1 MPTVK
6 ELRAELKK
14 RNLSTKGK
22 RPELE
27 ERLKEAEEA
36 ESYDAQRRR
45 SERLLKAVI
54 QGDDELNLQK
64 LGQLLEEKPLDLDE
78 VREDWGYAPAYTAAS
93 KGHAAVLRLLIDHG
107 ADLSAETEL
116 GVTALMIA
124 ERRQA
129 AAAGALH
136 AERAAQLER
145 EATQGDEEPDEA
157 DAQRMARRL
166 KAAER
171 KHASLAEC
179 VKMLR
184 TRLELQKLP
193 MKELGKRG
201 ALFGLTRATFE
212 AFENRMLSED
222 AVEVRLQAMK
232 LVEGAQEQ
240 AEAAEAAAAALDA
253 YSREEGGSIEPPVIR
268 TLSTPSTPQ
277 RSGTPGR
284 LDAPSPLHPGT
295 GAPPSR
301 IATSGRSLQPLPTVG
316 DALTMSPQELMQTRL
331 NSSLSEREQRQREED
346 EAWRVQKALERQA
359 KAEAAEEAAMQ
370 RVARKVEAAEEE
382 QAGLALV
389 EEADEAEEAAMFAE
403 KVSVEAAEAKR
414 IAAEE
419 AEAAALLAPSFAEG
433 ARGWSRGGSSRGQS
447 RDGTVSS
454 GSTILRQSPLK
465 DYWIDDIVKRH
476 TDRLDQIGALLKELI
491 SNTLESV
498 NVVLNLELAEHFEVH
513 LDGTRQSKGKSVDVG
528 LGVTATDEQIG
539 DWCATPPRF
548 SQTRAVTSALQMQ
561 AAAVRVGAGSNRRHR
576 RPARRQ
582 VEAAARQDG
591 GGYDRHAT
599 GRDPRRGAGADG
611 RNLL

>member
-136 AERAAQLER
+136 AKRAAQLEH
-145 EATQGDEEPDEA
+145 EAAQGDEEPDEA
-157 DAQRMARRL
+157 DEADAQRMVRRL

-171 KHASLAEC
+171 THASLAEC
-179 VKMLR
+179 VTMLR

-201 ALFGLTRATFE
+201 ALFGLARATFE

-222 AVEVRLQAMK
+222 AVEVRLEAMK
-232 LVEGAQEQ
+232 LVEDAQEQ

-253 YSREEGGSIEPPVIR
+253 YSPLREEGGILEPPVIR
-268 TLSTPSTPQ
+268 TLSTPSTPQRSQ

-301 IATSGRSLQPLPTVG
+301 IATSGRSLQPLPSVG

-359 KAEAAEEAAMQ
+359 KTEAAEEAAMQ

-382 QAGLALV
+382 QANLALV

-403 KVSVEAAEAKR
+403 KVSVEAAEARR

-419 AEAAALLAPSFAEG
+419 AEAAALLAPSFAEGG

-476 TDRLDQIGALLKELI
+476 ADRLDQIGALLKELI

-539 DWCATPPRF
+539 DWCVQHAPSLFADPGSHVGVANAGSSGTSGRRKQSP
-548 SQTRAVTSALQMQ
+548 TSAPSPTPS
-561 AAAVRVGAGSNRRHR
+561 GSCN
-576 RPARRQ
+576 A
-582 VEAAARQDG
+582 
-591 GGYDRHAT
+591 
-599 GRDPRRGAGADG
+599 PRWRGI
-611 RNLL
+611 